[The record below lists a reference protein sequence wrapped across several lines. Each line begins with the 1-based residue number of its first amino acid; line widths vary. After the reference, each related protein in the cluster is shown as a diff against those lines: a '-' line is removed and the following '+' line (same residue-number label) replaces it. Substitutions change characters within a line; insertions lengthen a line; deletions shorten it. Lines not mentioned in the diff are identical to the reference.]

1 MWDPMLELNITSP
14 YVNSRVDT
22 YVCTMSNS
30 MPESTLSPSQGLRI
44 LPHFNIFATD
54 RKKTLQKYPHC
65 VQQTTVGVQD
75 YLSSPAAG
83 LCAVSNEDEG

>member
-1 MWDPMLELNITSP
+1 MGPYVLELNITSP
-14 YVNSRVDT
+14 YVDSRVDT
-22 YVCTMSNS
+22 NICTTSNP

-65 VQQTTVGVQD
+65 VQQTTVAVQD
-75 YLSSPAAG
+75 YLSNPAAE
-83 LCAVSNEDEG
+83 LCVVSNEAEG